1 MVTMTFTFARRLRG
15 SVRRL
20 GGESGTAIIEAAL
33 TLPLLLLVAVAI
45 FEFGRAFQTWEVLT
59 NAAREGARVA
69 VLPDSTTAGTE
80 ARARAYLDSGAL
92 LGSSATITV
101 TATTIPIGAGTATAK
116 LVRVDYPFQFMV
128 LQPVASLVVH
138 GSTTGA
144 PITMSASAEM
154 RNESPF

>member
-1 MVTMTFTFARRLRG
+1 MTLTFPRRLRG
-15 SVRRL
+15 TARRL
-20 GGESGTAIIEAAL
+20 GGERGTALIEMAL

-69 VLPDSTTAGTE
+69 VLPNSTVAG
-80 ARARAYLDSGAL
+80 AQDRAKAYLDSGAL
-92 LGSSATITV
+92 IGSSATVTV
-101 TATTIPIGAGTATAK
+101 TDTEIPIGLGTATAK
-116 LVRVDYPFQFMV
+116 QVRVDYPFTFMV
-128 LQPVASLVVH
+128 LQPVASLIVH
-138 GSTTGA
+138 GTALGA